1 MLKLLKL
8 EWSKFSGSSIIR
20 LLGVF
25 FLLFFPLVMYI
36 GMELPKLPSFLPDKL
51 SFYQFP
57 AIWDYLGYAGNW
69 MVFFFL
75 GVMVIYTIT
84 TEVEYK
90 TMRQSIINGMTRK
103 SYFTSKL
110 LTVTTLSLFATF
122 YYILVAFIFGFINTE
137 SVDMSNLF
145 DSSLMIPR
153 FFLMSLSYL
162 SFAMMIGL
170 LLKKSGVAVFVYLTY
185 VLFIESAIRR
195 ILKWILNTEL
205 VQYFPMNVTDDL
217 MPLPFYKYAQFLESM
232 DGPKIV
238 INAPTE
244 AIIAT
249 LIYVVLWVGGI
260 YYLFTRRD
268 L

>member
-8 EWSKFSGSSIIR
+8 EWSKFSGSLIIR
-20 LLGVF
+20 LLTIF
-25 FLLFFPLVMYI
+25 FLIFFPLVMYV
-36 GMELPKLPSFLPDKL
+36 GMELPKLPAILPDKL
-51 SFYQFP
+51 SFYKFP

-69 MVFFFL
+69 MVYFFL

-84 TEVEYK
+84 MEVEYK

-110 LTVTTLSLFATF
+110 LTVVTLSLFATL
-122 YYILVAFIFGFINTE
+122 YYITVALIFGLINTT
-137 SVDMSNLF
+137 SADLGLIF
-145 DSSLMIPR
+145 DNSFAIPK

-162 SFAMMIGL
+162 SFAMVIGF
-170 LLKKSGVAVFVYLTY
+170 LLKRSGVAVFVYLVY

-195 ILKWILNTEL
+195 ILKWVLNTDL

-217 MPLPFYKYAQFLESM
+217 MPLPFYKYAKFLEQM

-238 INAPTE
+238 VNQPTE
-244 AIIAT
+244 AIVAT
-249 LIYVVLWVGGI
+249 AIYIIIWTGGM
-260 YYLFTRRD
+260 YYLFTKRD